1 MADIRNVLWIA
12 LVAVWALAPLAA
24 RGADEETSAAEAVVE
39 YHVPY
44 IDDGEFRHTC
54 DIYVPPGEGP
64 FPAVLMIHGGA
75 WTSGSKGH
83 MVAHARAVVEAG
95 YTVVSINY
103 RLAPK
108 HKFPAQIDDCRSA
121 LAWMQENAAKYKID
135 PERIATYGYSAGG
148 HLASLLG
155 MQCCG
160 EAEGPHVKCVIAGG
174 APCEF
179 RNVPPNV
186 DFFSFWLGG
195 SRREKP
201 ENYRLASPTSF
212 VTKQSPPVFFFHGE
226 ADNLV
231 QRNSP
236 EALAKLLTKEG
247 VKTEFY
253 NIDGKGHIGAF
264 LDTKAPMEAV
274 KFLDAVLKGAVSH

>member
-1 MADIRNVLWIA
+1 MATRLHSRYVSAAVVSA
-12 LVAVWALAPLAA
+12 LLAA
-24 RGADEETSAAEAVVE
+24 NCWAADTATPEPVVE
-39 YHVPY
+39 YNVPY

-54 DIYVPPGEGP
+54 DVYLPPGDGP

-83 MVAHARAVVEAG
+83 MVAHARTVCAAG

-108 HKFPAQIDDCRSA
+108 HLFPAQIDDCHAA
-121 LAWMQENAAKYKID
+121 LAWMKTNAAKYKID

-179 RNVPPNV
+179 RDIPPNV
-186 DFFSFWLGG
+186 SAFSFWLGG
-195 SRREKP
+195 SRKEKP
-201 ENYRLASPTSF
+201 DNYIQASPTNF
-212 VTKQSPPVFFFHGE
+212 VSKQSPPVFFFHGGD
-226 ADNLV
+226 DNLV
-231 QRNSP
+231 PRRSP
-236 EALAKLLTKEG
+236 DALDELLKKEG
-247 VKTEFY
+247 VKTQFY
-253 NIDGKGHIGAF
+253 SIDGKGHIGAF
-264 LDTKAPMEAV
+264 LDTKAPTEAV
-274 KFLDAVLKGAVSH
+274 KFLDSVLKPSAE